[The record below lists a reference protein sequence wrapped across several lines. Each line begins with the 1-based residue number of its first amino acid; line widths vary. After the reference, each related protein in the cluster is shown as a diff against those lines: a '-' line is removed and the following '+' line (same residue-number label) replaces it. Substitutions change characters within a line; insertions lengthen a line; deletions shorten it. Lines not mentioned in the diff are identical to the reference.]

1 MACRWS
7 GGGRYQMCSWYM
19 MRRSE
24 KLGNCPVDHASEGQE
39 PAIKSIDVSV
49 AATRPVVYLP
59 DASFL
64 LDATFTREGFD
75 LVITNAE
82 GQVFVV
88 HDYFSFNPP
97 PNLMLENG
105 TGLSPEMVA
114 AFMHIPFD
122 GVMFAGPATS
132 ANALEK
138 IGEVTIALGDVKV
151 RRMGADGQIEEVS
164 LKRGD
169 ALYKGDEIITG
180 GRAYVKAKM
189 LDGTRFNLGKN
200 ARASLDDYQYN
211 EASQVGKFEATVLK
225 GGFHYKSGKLVV
237 QGLTQLL

>member
-1 MACRWS
+1 MARRWS
-7 GGGRYQMCSWYM
+7 RGGRYQMRSWYM
-19 MRRSE
+19 MRMSE
-24 KLGNCPVDHASEGQE
+24 KPGICPVDHASERQE

-151 RRMGADGQIEEVS
+151 RRMGADGQIEEVA

-189 LDGTRFNLGKN
+189 LDGTRFNLGKTP
-200 ARASLDDYQYN
+200 APRWTTISTTKRTRSGSLKPP
-211 EASQVGKFEATVLK
+211 S
-225 GGFHYKSGKLVV
+225 
-237 QGLTQLL
+237 